1 MLEEHKELIALLAEE
16 LLAKETLSLPDIVD
30 ILGPRPY
37 PVKES
42 VMEYLQE
49 LRARKVVVDENTE
62 AEDEKK
68 KAALQSTKFDPDAD
82 DKEEEVEAAEQAPA
96 EEGTQQEPSDAKD
109 TEEAKDSDAK
119 KKDDDKKD

>member
-1 MLEEHKELIALLAEE
+1 
-16 LLAKETLSLPDIVD
+16 
-30 ILGPRPY
+30 
-37 PVKES
+37 
-42 VMEYLQE
+42 MEYLQE

-109 TEEAKDSDAK
+109 TEEAKDSDGEVMES
-119 KKDDDKKD
+119 